1 MGRTVLPFKHSLRA
15 LGHRNFRLFFAGQTV
30 SLIGTWMQQ
39 VAMQWLVYRLTG
51 SAWLLGVVGFC
62 GQIPTFFLSPIAGV
76 WADRVNRHRLV
87 IVTQTLS
94 MLLAFVL

>member
-1 MGRTVLPFKHSLRA
+1 MAQSPLPLTHSLRA
-15 LGHRNFRLFFAGQTV
+15 LGHRNFRLFLASQTV

-62 GQIPTFFLSPIAGV
+62 GQIPTFFLSPVAGIM
-76 WADRVNRHRLV
+76 ADRIRPWSSR
-87 IVTQTLS
+87 TLWK
-94 MLLAFVL
+94 FG